1 MMSKTDGWY
10 EGDTLVMQETYS
22 YKNAQHMA
30 EFEELMS
37 RAAEYDVEE
46 LGVKNVVVH
55 YQDECVQVTARADD
69 NPHRR
74 TTPTLDRRHSP
85 WQGC

>member
-10 EGDTLVMQETYS
+10 EGTTLVMQETYF
-22 YKNAQHMA
+22 YKDAQHMA

-46 LGVKNVVVH
+46 LGVKNMVVH
-55 YQDECVQVTARADD
+55 YQDEYVQVTARVDD
-69 NPHRR
+69 KPHRR

-85 WQGC
+85 

>member
-1 MMSKTDGWY
+1 MSKTDGWY

-22 YKNAQHMA
+22 YKDAQHMA

-37 RAAEYDVEE
+37 RVVEYDVEE
-46 LGVKNVVVH
+46 LGVKNMMVH
-55 YQDECVQVTARADD
+55 YQDECVQVTARVD
-69 NPHRR
+69 NPHRL
-74 TTPTLDRRHSP
+74 TSPTLDRRHSP